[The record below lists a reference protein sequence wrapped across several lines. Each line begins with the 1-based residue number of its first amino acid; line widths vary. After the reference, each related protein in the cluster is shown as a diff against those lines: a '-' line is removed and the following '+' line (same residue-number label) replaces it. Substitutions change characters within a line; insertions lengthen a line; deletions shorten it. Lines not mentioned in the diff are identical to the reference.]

1 MLVRSLRWVP
11 PTAPL
16 LQARTTKRL
25 ITFGLS
31 AHRSFGREDDRT
43 NRRKKKVALYPRPE
57 RQGFTART
65 GKCRSTS
72 TRHRRRGRGDAPA
85 ARRGVWWNSWAS
97 GRGLLEA
104 AIFRPQSGYHDD
116 LIHEAAALM
125 ESLAN
130 NHAFLD
136 GNKRISF
143 AATDT
148 FLRVNGHY
156 LEVEPFAAH
165 RFITASIGRGEFRI
179 RQIREWLSAHVK
191 RL

>member
-1 MLVRSLRWVP
+1 MGFETGGSWKLSSFVRR
-11 PTAPL
+11 AD
-16 LQARTTKRL
+16 TT
-25 ITFGLS
+25 T
-31 AHRSFGREDDRT
+31 T
-43 NRRKKKVALYPRPE
+43 
-57 RQGFTART
+57 
-65 GKCRSTS
+65 
-72 TRHRRRGRGDAPA
+72 
-85 ARRGVWWNSWAS
+85 
-97 GRGLLEA
+97 
-104 AIFRPQSGYHDD
+104 

-148 FLRVNGHY
+148 FLRINGNY

-165 RFITASIGRGEFRI
+165 KFITESIGKREFRI

-191 RL
+191 PL